1 MSNEW
6 KVTLYPGVE
15 KVILSM
21 PDKLQSRVL
30 KLLDLVA
37 EKGASLG
44 EPQSKALGKGMFELR
59 AKSAEGIARGLYCFQ
74 RGRHIYVLHAFVK
87 KTQKLPKQELE
98 LALRRK
104 KEIENADDDIR

>member
-1 MSNEW
+1 MENEW

-15 KVILSM
+15 DAILTM

-37 EKGASLG
+37 ERGSLLG

-59 AKSAEGIARGLYCFQ
+59 AKSPEGIARGLYCFQ
-74 RGRHIYVLHAFVK
+74 RGKHVYVLHAFVK

-104 KEIENADDDIR
+104 KEIEHADDDIR